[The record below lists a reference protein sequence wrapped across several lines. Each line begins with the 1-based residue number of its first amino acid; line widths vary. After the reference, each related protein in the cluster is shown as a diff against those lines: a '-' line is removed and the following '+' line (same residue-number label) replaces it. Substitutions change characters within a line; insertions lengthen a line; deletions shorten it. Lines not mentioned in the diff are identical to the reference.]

1 MSAKDPGRWSGAART
16 ARFPRDRERGMIG
29 KGLGTGGLPAERT
42 RGEDVMRTRTP
53 SKKSLTDQASD
64 LVEQVTPHVEAAR
77 ERVVNDYLPV
87 AQSMLADARDTAREV
102 AKDAR
107 AAAGEAAANA
117 EKSTRKT
124 RKKAAKRA
132 RAKAGKMAAAAA
144 AAAPVAAPL
153 AEKLSDKID
162 PKPKRRKRFLLL
174 AVLAGAGAVV
184 MKKMRGGSPA
194 GSSYTPPRPAPAPRP
209 ASTTPVSSTSGG
221 GSPSEETSSATTDA
235 GPGAVADGTTE
246 AGGAFLDEVAA
257 DADERPHPVTTPDQ
271 PAETE
276 DVSDARH
283 ARKR

>member
-1 MSAKDPGRWSGAART
+1 
-16 ARFPRDRERGMIG
+16 
-29 KGLGTGGLPAERT
+29 
-42 RGEDVMRTRTP
+42 MRTRTP
-53 SKKSLTDQASD
+53 SKKSLTDQANE

-77 ERVVNDYLPV
+77 ERIVNDYLPV

-107 AAAGEAAANA
+107 AAAEEAATNA
-117 EKSTRKT
+117 EKSTRKS

-132 RAKAGKMAAAAA
+132 RAKAGKMALAAG

-153 AEKLSDKID
+153 ADKLAEKID
-162 PKPKRRKRFLLL
+162 PKPKRRKRFLVLIT
-174 AVLAGAGAVV
+174 LAGIGAVV
-184 MKKMRGGSPA
+184 MKKVRGGSPA
-194 GSSYTPPRPAPAPRP
+194 ATSYAPPRPAPAPRP
-209 ASTTPVSSTSGG
+209 ASQTPVSTAAGSSG
-221 GSPSEETSSATTDA
+221 PVADAATTATTDA
-235 GPGAVADGTTE
+235 GPGATADGTTD

-271 PAETE
+271 PAEVE